1 MMKLDLK
8 KIFTAWAISF
18 KPTDKQKELAEK
30 RLEICNSC
38 PAKIETFKNHE
49 WSFRCGEC
57 GCPIKRKIFDN
68 EYDAC
73 PSHKWIDIER
83 DYFIRKSQK
92 SII

>member
-1 MMKLDLK
+1 MKLDLK

-38 PAKIETFKNHE
+38 PAKIETFKDHE

-57 GCPIKRKIFDN
+57 GCPIKRKIFSN
-68 EYDAC
+68 EYGECPLGKWDNVDAN
-73 PSHKWIDIER
+73 
-83 DYFIRKSQK
+83 YFNIKKQK
-92 SII
+92 TLI